1 MNSKSNRSYK
11 LRTKQMAIHVRAFG
25 QINKPVITTK
35 VEEELFTIDDLR
47 NGRCAIIHD
56 YSSDYSIKVLRD
68 VLAFAF
74 PNDLSSTYGSTNY
87 YFAIEDNNDFWE
99 CNSKTD
105 LPTQSA
111 IKFFNQINK

>member
-25 QINKPVITTK
+25 QIDKPVVITK
-35 VEEELFTIDDLR
+35 IEEGLFTIDDLR
-47 NGRCAIIHD
+47 NGKCAVSKGRHLDILQ
-56 YSSDYSIKVLRD
+56 SVLR
-68 VLAFAF
+68 FAF
-74 PNDLSSTYGSTNY
+74 PKDDAIIGGWYNY
-87 YFAIEDNNDFWE
+87 YFAEDKDSWD
-99 CNSKTD
+99 CSDTTS

>member
-25 QINKPVITTK
+25 QVDKPVVTTK
-35 VEEELFTIDDLR
+35 IEEGLFTIDDLR
-47 NGRCAIIHD
+47 NGKCAVIH
-56 YSSDYSIKVLRD
+56 DYSIKVLRD
-68 VLAFAF
+68 ILAFAF
-74 PNDLSSTYGSTNY
+74 PNDLSSTYGNTNY
-87 YFAIEDNNDFWE
+87 YFAMKGINELWG
-99 CNSKTD
+99 CSTITD

>member
-25 QINKPVITTK
+25 QVDKHIVTTK
-35 VEEELFTIDDLR
+35 VEEGLFTIDDLR
-47 NGRCAIIHD
+47 NRRCAVIHD
-56 YSSDYSIKVLRD
+56 CGDMMLSAVLES
-68 VLAFAF
+68 AF
-74 PNDLSSTYGSTNY
+74 PTDHSICRGTYNY
-87 YFAIEDNNDFWE
+87 YYAYYKDLNKWS
-99 CNSKTD
+99 CGCTTS

>member
-11 LRTKQMAIHVRAFG
+11 LRTKQMAIHVRASG

-35 VEEELFTIDDLR
+35 VEEGLFTIDDLR
-47 NGRCAIIHD
+47 NRKCAIIND
-56 YSSDYSIKVLRD
+56 CSDMILQA
-68 VLAFAF
+68 VLAYAF
-74 PNDLSSTYGSTNY
+74 PTDHSICRGTYDY
-87 YFAIEDNNDFWE
+87 YYAYYKDVNKWSCGFTT
-99 CNSKTD
+99 S

>member
-25 QINKPVITTK
+25 QVDKPVVTTK
-35 VEEELFTIDDLR
+35 TEEELFTIDDLR
-47 NGRCAIIHD
+47 NGRCAVSNDRHLDILQ
-56 YSSDYSIKVLRD
+56 SVLRS
-68 VLAFAF
+68 AF
-74 PNDLSSTYGSTNY
+74 PKNNAIIGGWYDY
-87 YFAIEDNNDFWE
+87 YFARDEDNWGFSDTT
-99 CNSKTD
+99 S

>member
-25 QINKPVITTK
+25 QINKPVVTTK
-35 VEEELFTIDDLR
+35 VEEGLFTIDDLR
-47 NGRCAIIHD
+47 DGKCAVSNARHLDILQ
-56 YSSDYSIKVLRD
+56 SVLR
-68 VLAFAF
+68 FAF
-74 PNDLSSTYGSTNY
+74 PKDDTIVGGYYNY
-87 YFAIEDNNDFWE
+87 YFAEDKDSWD
-99 CNSKTD
+99 CSDTTS

>member
-25 QINKPVITTK
+25 QVDKPVVTTK
-35 VEEELFTIDDLR
+35 IEEELFTIDDLR

-56 YSSDYSIKVLRD
+56 YSIKVLRD
-68 VLAFAF
+68 ILAFAF
-74 PNDLSSTYGSTNY
+74 PNDLSSTGGSTNY
-87 YFAIEDNNDFWE
+87 YFAIKDNNELWG
-99 CNSKTD
+99 CSTITD